1 MRPPIGARVAAIR
14 PAREAGLRPI
24 GACGFPVDPALA
36 AAEAPV
42 FWRPEIAPAVV
53 VRLAPA
59 PAASPE
65 TLRLI
70 ALVAERRAA
79 EDGLHLYLALGPQ
92 LFLPAGADPTAPM
105 AAILLLDEDFAVRLA
120 AAARLHGSLTSAAR
134 PAVRLPA
141 HRRLRFKRMLRA
153 LDGRAADA
161 SYRDIA
167 EHILSADVTDSSAW
181 RTAPTRDVAI
191 RLCRAATRL
200 MRGGYLAL
208 LRRRS

>member
-1 MRPPIGARVAAIR
+1 M
-14 PAREAGLRPI
+14 RPI
-24 GACGFPVDPALA
+24 GACGFPADPALA

-59 PAASPE
+59 PADSPHA
-65 TLRLI
+65 LRLI
-70 ALVAERRAA
+70 GLAAEQRAA
-79 EDGLHLYLALGPQ
+79 EEGLHLRLALGPQ
-92 LFLPAGADPTAPM
+92 LFLPAGADPAAPM
-105 AAILLLDEDFAVRLA
+105 AAVLPLDEDFAVRLA
-120 AAARLHGSLTSAAR
+120 VAARLYAILKSGIR

-153 LDGRAADA
+153 LDGRGVGA

-167 EHILSADVTDSSAW
+167 QHILSADVTDSSGW
-181 RTAPTRDVAI
+181 RTAPARDVAI

-208 LRRRS
+208 LRRRP

>member
-1 MRPPIGARVAAIR
+1 
-14 PAREAGLRPI
+14 LRPI
-24 GACGFPVDPALA
+24 GACGFPADPDFA
-36 AAEAPV
+36 ASEAPV

-70 ALVAERRAA
+70 GLVAEHRTA
-79 EDGLHLYLALGPQ
+79 EEGLHLRLASGLQ
-92 LFLPAGADPTAPM
+92 LFLPAGADPAAPM
-105 AAILLLDEDFAVRLA
+105 AAVLPLDEDFAVRLA
-120 AAARLHGSLTSAAR
+120 AAARLHASLKSGAR
-134 PAVRLPA
+134 AAVRPPA
-141 HRRLRFKRMLRA
+141 QRRLRFKRMLRA
-153 LDGRAADA
+153 LDGRGAAA

-167 EHILSADVTDSSAW
+167 QHILSADVTDSSAW
-181 RTAPTRDVAI
+181 RTAPARDVAI

-208 LRRRS
+208 LRRRR